1 MTPPPTP
8 TLDDDDSR
16 PARRVGIDWP
26 RLTLWLGLIA
36 LAGPAVW
43 NGFAIVFFDTGGYI
57 RRVLDGSL
65 EAGRS
70 VFYGLFLYA
79 SSAGWLSFWGPVLV
93 QCAATLWLIH
103 LCLRAHAIG
112 PAGWPPQARAGAMAL
127 LLSALTGIAWY
138 SSQLMPDIWMPLLVL
153 SLWLLGFKGY
163 TLSVRERAG
172 VALIALFSLLS
183 HMSGMALAIGLVAAT
198 AAARLLASRLGWKIQ
213 PRVLPPFAIVAA
225 SLIMMPLVHLALVG
239 HAGYTPGGSFFLY
252 GRLVQD
258 GLAQRYLA
266 DHCPKDG
273 SPAPYKLCALQSR
286 MPTDAN
292 AFLWHEDSPLNDI
305 GGWKGAEP
313 ELAALV
319 KATILAYPGTF
330 LTTALQATG
339 EQLLTIGSGDGLTE
353 WHYMTRRVFDRMLPT
368 QQDLEFNAAR
378 QQREEISPTLFTALN
393 RVHVPAG
400 YLSMIGLLLV
410 VGWGLRQGRHDL
422 AALALFVALS
432 LLGNAFI
439 NGALSNPHDRY
450 QSRMIWLAT
459 LVVTMAVVAW
469 WERRLPGKPD
479 RIPRRAH
486 VANVL

>member
-1 MTPPPTP
+1 MTTPPAS
-8 TLDDDDSR
+8 TLDDDDS
-16 PARRVGIDWP
+16 PPTRRVGIDWP
-26 RLTLWLGLIA
+26 RLTLWLGVIA

-70 VFYGLFLYA
+70 LFYGQFLYA
-79 SSAGWLSFWGPVLV
+79 ASAGWLSFWGPVLV

-103 LCLRAHAIG
+103 LCLRAHGIG
-112 PAGWPPQARAGAMAL
+112 PATWPPQARAGAMAL
-127 LLSALTGIAWY
+127 MLSALTGIAWY

-153 SLWLLGFKGY
+153 CLWLLGFKGY
-163 TLSVRERAG
+163 TLSPRERGG

-183 HMSGMALAIGLVAAT
+183 HMSGMALAIGLVLMT
-198 AAARLLASRLGWKIQ
+198 GIARLLAPRLGWQIQ
-213 PRVLPPFAIVAA
+213 PRLLPPFAIVAA
-225 SLIMMPLVHLALVG
+225 SLILMPLAHLATVG
-239 HAGYTPGGSFFLY
+239 HAGYTPGGPFLLY

-266 DHCPKDG
+266 EHCPKDG

-286 MPTDAN
+286 LPDNAN
-292 AFLWHEDSPLNDI
+292 DFLWHEDSPLNDI
-305 GGWKGAEP
+305 GGWQGAEP

-319 KATILAYPGTF
+319 RQTILAYPGTF
-330 LTTALQATG
+330 FTTALRATG
-339 EQLLTIGSGDGLTE
+339 EQLLTIRTGDGLTE
-353 WHYMTRRVFDRMLPT
+353 WHDMTRRVFDHMLPT

-378 QQREEISPTLFTALN
+378 QQKQEISPTLFTALN
-393 RVHVPAG
+393 MVHVPVG

-410 VGWGLRQGRHDL
+410 IGWGLRQDRHDL
-422 AALALFVALS
+422 AALALFVALA

-459 LVVTMAVVAW
+459 MVVAMAAVAW
-469 WERRLPGKPD
+469 RERATPSKD
-479 RIPRRAH
+479 
-486 VANVL
+486 

>member
-1 MTPPPTP
+1 MTSPPAS
-8 TLDDDDSR
+8 TLDNDDS
-16 PARRVGIDWP
+16 PPVRRVGIDWP
-26 RLTLWLGLIA
+26 RLLLWLGVIA

-70 VFYGLFLYA
+70 LFYGLFLYA

-127 LLSALTGIAWY
+127 LLSALTGISWY

-153 SLWLLGFKGY
+153 CLWLLGFKGY
-163 TLSVRERAG
+163 SLSTRERAG

-183 HMSGMALAIGLVAAT
+183 HMSGMALALGLVAVT
-198 AAARLLASRLGWKIQ
+198 GIARLLAPRLGWKIQ

-225 SLIMMPLVHLALVG
+225 SLIAMPLAHMALVG
-239 HAGYTPGGSFFLY
+239 QAGYTPGGPFFLY

-266 DHCPKDG
+266 EHCPKAG
-273 SPAPYKLCALQSR
+273 SPAPYKLCDLQNR
-286 MPTDAN
+286 LPDNAN
-292 AFLWHEDSPLNDI
+292 DFLWHEDSPLNDI

-319 KATILAYPGTF
+319 KATILAYPGSF
-330 LTTALQATG
+330 MTTALKATG
-339 EQLLTIGSGDGLTE
+339 EQLLTIRSGDGLTE
-353 WHYMTRRVFDRMLPT
+353 WHDMTRRVFDTMLPT

-378 QQREEISPTLFTALN
+378 QQKKDISPDLFTALN
-393 RVHVPAG
+393 LLHVPVG
-400 YLSMIGLLLV
+400 YLSMIGLLGV
-410 VGWGLRQGRHDL
+410 IGWGLRRDRHDL
-422 AALALFVALS
+422 AALALFVTLA

-459 LVVTMAVVAW
+459 MVVAM
-469 WERRLPGKPD
+469 
-479 RIPRRAH
+479 AA
-486 VANVL
+486 VAWREGAKGAPK